1 MIIVAKYFIFFGV
14 YCVLTPL
21 LIRIYFRIF
30 KKTSSPIPFVGSV
43 LIIIGNSIL
52 IFSGEFQW
60 FYVLTILLIPFDSG
74 IRFIL
79 GDLKGKPK
87 GSKAQDKD

>member
-1 MIIVAKYFIFFGV
+1 MIVLAKYLIFFGV
-14 YCVLTPL
+14 FMVLSPL
-21 LIRIYFRIF
+21 VNYIFYLIF
-30 KKTSSPIPFVGSV
+30 KHTSSPIPFVGSV

-79 GDLKGKPK
+79 GDLKGKLK
-87 GSKAQDKD
+87 GSNTQDKD